1 MTLAFVNSPL
11 DRCGNL
17 RSDSVAITQL
27 RVEQTSLTIQ
37 MAGDSVLFQNNAPHF
52 LSGAV
57 DNTILLGRDENNV
70 HWFAKSV
77 APSDDLDFRHL
88 RALASDGVLSAPV
101 LSIMAQA
108 RSLLHWHERHGF
120 CANCGAATVM
130 ADAGYRRH
138 CDVCSADHF
147 PRTDPVIIIAVR
159 HGDNFLLG
167 RQAAWTPGMY
177 STLAGFMEPG
187 ETIEQAAR
195 REVFEES
202 GIKVG
207 AISYVM
213 CQPWPFPT
221 NLMIGLIGDALNTDI
236 TIDPKELETARWFS
250 RAEVRTMLDRTH
262 PDGLTATHPI
272 AIAYHILEAA
282 LKA

>member
-11 DRCGNL
+11 DRCGNQ
-17 RSDSVAITQL
+17 RADSAAVSGLAALPSSKMIRMVNDGVVFQ
-27 RVEQTSLTIQ
+27 
-37 MAGDSVLFQNNAPHF
+37 GDAPHF
-52 LSGAV
+52 DHETADGA
-57 DNTILLGRDENNV
+57 ILLGKDHEGV

-77 APSDDLDFRHL
+77 PAHAALDVRPL
-88 RALASDGVLSAPV
+88 RGLTSDGGLDRQVV
-101 LSIMAQA
+101 SIFAQA

-120 CANCGAATVM
+120 CANCGHGTKM
-130 ADAGYRRH
+130 MDAGYRRH
-138 CDVCSADHF
+138 CEACAADHF

-159 HGDNFLLG
+159 RGDHFLLG

-202 GIKVG
+202 GIKVWS
-207 AISYVM
+207 ISYVM
-213 CQPWPFPT
+213 CQPWAFPT
-221 NLMIGLIGDALNTDI
+221 NLMIGLIGEAINGDI
-236 TIDPKELETARWFS
+236 VIDPKEIETARWFS
-250 RAEVRTMLDRTH
+250 RAEVRTMLDRNH

-282 LKA
+282 LKT